1 MGLGGVDREGRVV
14 VAGVGRGDRV
24 GRRRDVGNRLGIVNV
39 AGGERPELDL
49 GADLDAGGLVV
60 VGMPADLSVGDVDGE
75 NHAAARRVGIGVEQ
89 PERLPGGR
97 EHGDVLEFLVI
108 TARVGLAQRRGDR
121 ETVQWRRSRLAFRED
136 VGQARH
142 R

>member
-1 MGLGGVDREGRVV
+1 VRLGGVDRERGVV
-14 VAGVGRGDRV
+14 VAGIGGSDRV
-24 GRRRDVGNRLGIVNV
+24 GRRRHVGHRLKVIDVTRGDRL
-39 AGGERPELDL
+39 ERDF
-49 GADLDAGGLVV
+49 GAHRDGGGLVV
-60 VGMPADLSVGDVDGE
+60 VGVPADLGVGDVNGE
-75 NHAAARRVGIGVEQ
+75 DDAAARCVRVGVEQ

-108 TARVGLAQRRGDR
+108 TARVGLAQGRGDGVA
-121 ETVQWRRSRLAFRED
+121 VQWRWSRLTFRED